1 MSTNKGRC
9 VVFNS
14 VTSATSV
21 VMFGIAVIAAV
32 LCVPTCEAQGQPI
45 YNFYMTSCPGVEGLV
60 RQVVNK
66 YIAADHTIA
75 ASLLRLHFHDCF
87 VRGCD
92 ASVLLNSTQNN
103 KAEKDAIPNF
113 TVRGF
118 EVIDNV
124 KAQIEQRCPGVVS
137 CADIL
142 ALVARDAVFAR
153 GGPFWQVKTGRRDG
167 RISVDSEALSNI
179 PRPTFNFQQLKDS
192 FASKGLNVQDLVVL
206 SGAHTIGMSHCSS
219 FSNRLYNFGGSGRM
233 DPTLEN
239 LYAQLLTTQCKNLT
253 DNITKVEMDPGS
265 SLAFDSHFFDNLELN
280 RGLLQ
285 SDAALLTNFAS
296 KANVDNQRNQTEFF
310 ENFKLSMQRMGEI
323 GLLTGSAGEIR
334 KHCAFV
340 N

>member
-87 VRGCD
+87 VR
-92 ASVLLNSTQNN
+92 
-103 KAEKDAIPNF
+103 
-113 TVRGF
+113 
-118 EVIDNV
+118 
-124 KAQIEQRCPGVVS
+124 
-137 CADIL
+137 
-142 ALVARDAVFAR
+142 R

-296 KANVDNQRNQTEFF
+296 KANVDNQRNQSEFF